1 MKDGTTPLQVAKKDE
16 QMLEILLEKEET
28 ILKPAKRK

>member
-16 QMLEILLEKEET
+16 QMFEILLEKET
-28 ILKPAKRK
+28 IIKPAKRK